1 MVGLVT
7 HVPTHLC
14 LTILDAPSVPV
25 LYISLHSGLSHTL
38 SPFLCSLRFSHS
50 PSLIHQSAFG
60 PLTLALPFSPLIRPQ
75 FVDLELV
82 FF

>member
-1 MVGLVT
+1 MLLVFQSYT
-7 HVPTHLC
+7 
-14 LTILDAPSVPV
+14 SVSIRV
-25 LYISLHSGLSHTL
+25 SHTL